1 MRGVLAAAM
10 LQQTPLSI
18 VPDKTCQKNTIMY
31 PANSCYFGVQNWEA
45 MAQADV
51 GDGGLSS
58 QEFELQQ
65 QLGRLSWVRLWT
77 Q

>member
-1 MRGVLAAAM
+1 
-10 LQQTPLSI
+10 
-18 VPDKTCQKNTIMY
+18 MY